1 MPKDLQLIR
10 RWKAVEL
17 QHDRG
22 IKRRDVTMPDVARHT
37 GEEDVGVTAFECAR
51 HRQFGNGMA
60 LPKIFARKQRVN
72 TRGVAADDH
81 VLVIVRKNLSLNEVA
96 RAQQIR

>member
-17 QHDRG
+17 EHDRG

-60 LPKIFARKQRVN
+60 LPKIFAQKQRIDARRV
-72 TRGVAADDH
+72 TAHDH
-81 VLVIVRKNLSLNEVA
+81 VLIIIWKKSRLNEVA
-96 RAQQIR
+96 RA